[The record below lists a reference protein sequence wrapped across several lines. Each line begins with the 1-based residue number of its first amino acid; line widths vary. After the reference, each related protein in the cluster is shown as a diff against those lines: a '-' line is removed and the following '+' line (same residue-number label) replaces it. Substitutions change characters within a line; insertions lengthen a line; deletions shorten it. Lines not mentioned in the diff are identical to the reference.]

1 MSKTDTHHTTDSFHT
16 KMQEILFHMY
26 DVRQEIIF
34 DVCDADKMHPNATKF
49 LDILKD
55 AILSIEKLEDR
66 IIENKG
72 SLHEQ
77 H

>member
-1 MSKTDTHHTTDSFHT
+1 
-16 KMQEILFHMY
+16 MY

-34 DVCDADKMHPNATKF
+34 DVCDADKMHPNAIKF

-66 IIENKG
+66 KQREFT
-72 SLHEQ
+72 
-77 H
+77 

>member
-16 KMQEILFHMY
+16 KMQEILFRMY

-34 DVCDADKMHPNATKF
+34 DVCDADKMHPNAIKF

-66 IIENKG
+66 IVENKG

>member
-34 DVCDADKMHPNATKF
+34 DVCDADKMHPNAIKF

-55 AILSIEKLEDR
+55 AILSIEKLEDKIVEKKR
-66 IIENKG
+66 EFT
-72 SLHEQ
+72 
-77 H
+77 